1 MLQIK
6 GLQKTSLIDYPK
18 KISCVVFL
26 SGCNFKC
33 GFCHNKD
40 LVLDSSK
47 LESISF
53 DEFYSFLDRR
63 SGKLEGVSIC
73 GGEPCLNSELVD
85 FISKIKEKGYLVKL
99 DTNGS
104 FPDVLEKLIM
114 SKLVDYVAMD
124 VKYPFSRYNEF
135 EKKVRKSIKLLIDS
149 KIDHEFRTTV
159 VPGMLSKKD
168 LISIAESLKGGKR
181 LYLQQF
187 RNKNCLDKSFEKIVP
202 FSKEKLEEFGRA
214 CGKFLKCYVR
224 GG

>member
-18 KISCVVFL
+18 KISCIVFL

-47 LESISF
+47 LESISL
-53 DEFYSFLDRR
+53 DEFYDFLDRR
-63 SGKLEGVSIC
+63 QGKLEGVSIC

-85 FISKIKEKGYLVKL
+85 FISKIKSKGYLVKL

-114 SKLVDYVAMD
+114 GKLVDYVAMD
-124 VKYPFSRYNEF
+124 VKYPFSRYKEF
-135 EKKVRKSIKLLIDS
+135 EGGVRKSVKLLIDS
-149 KIDHEFRTTV
+149 KIEHEFRCTV

-168 LISIAESLKGGKR
+168 LIDIAKSLEGGKR

-187 RNKNCLDKSFEKIVP
+187 RNKNCLDKDFERIVP

-214 CGKFLKCYVR
+214 CGKFLECYVR
-224 GG
+224 S